1 MYMFVEIHHVSWNGT
16 AFNMGKT
23 SVLACQVP
31 RVVLLAIVLK
41 MVPVSETFSSTKH
54 SSPLTSRTVAFL
66 ETLGYIYWWI
76 KMSQTL
82 GSVSYKW
89 GPY

>member
-1 MYMFVEIHHVSWNGT
+1 MYMFVHHAFWSGA

-23 SVLACQVP
+23 VLLASQVP
-31 RVVLLAIVLK
+31 WVVLLAIVLK
-41 MVPVSETFSSTKH
+41 MVPVSETLNSTKH

-89 GPY
+89 GSY

>member
-1 MYMFVEIHHVSWNGT
+1 MYMFVHHASWSGA

-23 SVLACQVP
+23 AVLAFQVP
-31 RVVLLAIVLK
+31 WVVRLAIVLK
-41 MVPVSETFSSTKH
+41 MVPVSETLNSTKH

-66 ETLGYIYWWI
+66 ETLGYICWWI
-76 KMSQTL
+76 KMSKTL

-89 GPY
+89 GSY